1 MCFLL
6 SLVFWTCMYMNI
18 LIIFLPLFQA
28 TACISTLP
36 LPIIWNYAWH
46 PFPWS
51 KLYAFGLHILPHTLH
66 FTSMGSV
73 ALVYLPKTLILG
85 LIFVS
90 SSQNCLWLFTTIFPS
105 FLFRHCVYIWT
116 ALMRILPEITFYE
129 LRKDLI
135 QYCSGFLWGQ
145 GNVRASVPVTGG
157 AAIITSCCAFLFYLN
172 VANRHIN
179 YVCMQLFDI
188 SMPI

>member
-1 MCFLL
+1 MFFRHRLSTRFYVFFAQSGFLIMHIYEEL
-6 SLVFWTCMYMNI
+6 INLI
-18 LIIFLPLFQA
+18 LFLPLFQA

-145 GNVRASVPVTGG
+145 GNARASVPVTRWRGNNHQLLRFF
-157 AAIITSCCAFLFYLN
+157 ILFECGEPP
-172 VANRHIN
+172 R
-179 YVCMQLFDI
+179 
-188 SMPI
+188 